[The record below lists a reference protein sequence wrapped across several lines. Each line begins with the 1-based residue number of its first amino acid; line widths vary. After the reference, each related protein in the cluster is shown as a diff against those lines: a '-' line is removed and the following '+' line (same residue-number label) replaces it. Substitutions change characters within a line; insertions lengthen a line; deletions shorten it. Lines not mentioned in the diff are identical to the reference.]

1 MLAFA
6 RRTLLAAAALS
17 LLSGAA
23 LSAPLRIVASSVP
36 HAEILRFVKEKLAP
50 DLDVAIIEISGD
62 IRPNSLILHGDADA
76 NFFQHAPYLRTEEA
90 QLGTTFA
97 VTAATHIEPLG
108 IYSRKVKSLADVPAG
123 ATVALPNNVTN
134 LSRALNLLQASGLIT
149 LKAGLKDGQLATPSD
164 VADNPKRIALIQVA
178 PAQLPRSIDDVT
190 LAIINGNYALEAGL
204 TPAKDALAL
213 EKAENNPYANIFV
226 TTQALAKDPRVQRL
240 STLLASP
247 EVATFIREK
256 YRGSVVPVHG
266 G

>member
-1 MLAFA
+1 M
-6 RRTLLAAAALS
+6 
-17 LLSGAA
+17 
-23 LSAPLRIVASSVP
+23 
-36 HAEILRFVKEKLAP
+36 
-50 DLDVAIIEISGD
+50 
-62 IRPNSLILHGDADA
+62 
-76 NFFQHAPYLRTEEA
+76 
-90 QLGTTFA
+90 
-97 VTAATHIEPLG
+97 
-108 IYSRKVKSLADVPAG
+108 KSLADVPVG

-134 LSRALNLLQASGLIT
+134 LSRALNLLQANGLIT

-164 VADNPKRIALIQVA
+164 IADNPKRIALVQVA